1 MPLFNA
7 FADVVKEWLCTGGSW
22 TLPTSIKVL
31 LSSTVPLADG
41 TNITIIGAGLTNPV
55 VEAVGTGNWALS
67 SAGSGT
73 SNSNLLDF
81 GTATGSATVNA
92 VILRDHLDGNIAF
105 LDISGSPI
113 SISNGDPVQ
122 AAIGAIEFQINA
134 GATGDWFD
142 YLVDML
148 INAMFRGAALT
159 QPTSLSFGFS
169 TTTPSADGTGIT
181 EPGGAWYSQQSL
193 AANGTNFDNAFAA
206 GDPCTNLVA
215 MSFGNSDETVAI
227 THIVMYDH
235 AANKLAFDPWS
246 KTIQNGQPV
255 SIEIGQI
262 SNDFD

>member
-7 FADVVKEWLCTGGSW
+7 FADTVKEWLCTGAAW

-31 LSSTVPLADG
+31 LSSTVPTVTG
-41 TNITIIGAGLTNPV
+41 TNITIIAVGLTNPV
-55 VEAVGTGNWALS
+55 VVSSGVGNFALS

-73 SNSNLLDF
+73 SNSNLIDF
-81 GTATGSATVNA
+81 GTATGAATVNA
-92 VILRDHLDGNIAF
+92 VVLRDHLDNNIAF
-105 LDISGSPI
+105 LDISGSAI

-122 AAIGAIEFQINA
+122 AAIGAIEFQIGP

-142 YLVDML
+142 YLVDMI

-169 TTTPSADGTGIT
+169 TTTPAPAGTGIT

-193 AANGTNFDNAFAA
+193 TANATNFDNTFAA
-206 GDPCTNLVA
+206 GAPCTNLVA
-215 MSFGNSDETVAI
+215 MSFGNSDETVAV
-227 THIVMYDH
+227 TYIVMYDH
-235 AANKLAFDPWS
+235 LANKLAFDPWS